1 MKPIK
6 KILLSSFACLLFGIC
21 LPHTPAYAADTP
33 VNETTF
39 PDNDFRQYVL
49 AQIDQNKD
57 RVLTDEEKNNI
68 RKIVVD
74 ANSED
79 RYEVK
84 NFQGIEVFTE
94 LEELQI
100 LQFVEAEGE
109 DECGYSFDLTLDL
122 SANKKLKIFVCK
134 AGQVTNLNLSGLVC
148 LEELQLDCEYPLQDL
163 SRLGALKRVDIRG
176 SSAVKEIVVLPKE
189 MLHITSLKLGSNI
202 HIPERMPALQT
213 LSLDTPNVPA
223 DEFSIDFHK
232 YPTLTTLSLMG
243 VNMTELDVSEM
254 KNLKS
259 FHCGGYRVN
268 TINMR
273 GCSALEELDVSSSAL
288 QSNMLLG
295 GCTNIRRLKYG
306 FTRVTISDIQI
317 GELAD
322 LEYLDCNS
330 TGAKVLDLSNNHK
343 LREVQASLNEL
354 TEVRLSSQASYET
367 LSLIENKLTKLD
379 LRNIKV
385 RTVLA
390 DLNSL
395 KEIAFSPDQMYKEI
409 SLNGNKLTKLDLRKT
424 NVQTIRAERN
434 KLKEIRLSTKTPYK
448 MISLDNNRLTK
459 LDLRNVKAETV
470 LCRRNDLKKL
480 LLSARGKYKTIL
492 VDQNFLTKLDLR
504 NINVQTVTCRD
515 NRIRSLKVRKN
526 KTIRKLD
533 CRHNKLKSLDVRQ
546 CRKLKKLLW
555 YSGSKG
561 LKKSKIRRR

>member
-1 MKPIK
+1 MKQIK
-6 KILLSSFACLLFGIC
+6 RILIQSFACLLLGMIF
-21 LPHTPAYAADTP
+21 HHDPAYAADTP
-33 VNETTF
+33 VNAATF

-57 RVLTDEEKNNI
+57 RILTDEEKNNT

-100 LQFVEAEGE
+100 LQFVEPEE
-109 DECGYSFDLTLDL
+109 EYECGYSVDLTLDL

-134 AGQVTNLNLSGLVC
+134 AGEVKNLDLSGLIC
-148 LEELQLDCEYPLQDL
+148 LEVLQLDCGYPVQDL
-163 SRLGALKRVDIRG
+163 SRLSGLTRVDIKG
-176 SSAVKEIVVLPKE
+176 NSAVKESVVLPKE
-189 MLHITSLKLGSNI
+189 MLHITTLKLGRNI
-202 HIPERMPALQT
+202 QIPDRMPVLQE
-213 LSLDTPNVPA
+213 LCLNTPNVPA
-223 DEFSIDFHK
+223 VNFSLDFHK
-232 YPTLTTLSLMG
+232 YPTLTNLTLYG

-259 FHCGGYRVN
+259 FQFGGYRIN

-273 GCSALEELDVSSSAL
+273 GCSALEELDVSSTGL
-288 QSNMLLG
+288 QSNVLLG

-322 LEYLDCNS
+322 LEYLDCNN
-330 TGAKVLDLSNNHK
+330 TGVKVLDLSNNHK
-343 LREVQASLNEL
+343 LKEVQASLNEL
-354 TEVRLSSQASYET
+354 TDVRLSPQASYET
-367 LSLIENKLTKLD
+367 LSLIENKLAKLD

-390 DLNSL
+390 DRNRL
-395 KEIAFSPDQMYKEI
+395 KEITLSPDQMYKEI
-409 SLNGNKLTKLDLRKT
+409 SLNGNKLAKLDLRKIK
-424 NVQTIRAERN
+424 VQTIRAEWN
-434 KLKEIRLSTKTPYK
+434 KLKEIRLSTKAPYK
-448 MISLDNNRLTK
+448 KISLDGNRLTK

-480 LLSARGKYKTIL
+480 LLSAKGKYKTIL

-504 NINVQTVTCRD
+504 NIKVQTVTCRD
-515 NRIRSLKVRKN
+515 NMIRSLKVRKN
-526 KTIRKLD
+526 KTIQKLD